1 MKINYNNLK
10 INKFSNELKNT
21 FYTLYKL
28 IYFILDTR
36 KIDLIAI
43 RRRFGLIVKYLS
55 NVSDICRMIY

>member
-55 NVSDICRMIY
+55 NDIDICRMIY